1 MKVLLVEDSNDVR
14 DITVEYLQEL
24 GHEVVDVVSGELALA
39 ALQQQGKFDVVMTDF
54 RLPGMTGI
62 QLATQLAGEFPE
74 LPVIIASGY
83 GALAAQ
89 AVPKNQLHKVIILP
103 KPYDLAEL
111 ENTLTRASSLSLQH

>member
-24 GHEVVDVVSGELALA
+24 GHEVVDVASGELALT
-39 ALQQQGKFDVVMTDF
+39 ALQQGKFDVVMTDF

-111 ENTLTRASSLSLQH
+111 ESTLARASSLSLQP

>member
-24 GHEVVDVVSGELALA
+24 GHEVVDVASGELALT
-39 ALQQQGKFDVVMTDF
+39 ALQQGKFDVVMTDF

-62 QLATQLAGEFPE
+62 QLATQMAGEFPE

-103 KPYDLAEL
+103 KPYDLADL
-111 ENTLTRASSLSLQH
+111 EKTLARASSLSLQT